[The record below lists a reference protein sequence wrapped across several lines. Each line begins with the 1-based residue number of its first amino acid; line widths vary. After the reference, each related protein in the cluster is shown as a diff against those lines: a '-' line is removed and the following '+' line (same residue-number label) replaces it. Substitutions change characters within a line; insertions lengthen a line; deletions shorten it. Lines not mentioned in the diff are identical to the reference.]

1 MVLNNRVVR
10 ELRSALLE
18 QASRPLVYAPLVED
32 PAESVRD
39 VRVLGRGLLGPLGEL
54 ERLLLVAAVFR
65 VEPGKVVR
73 RGREAWVQRQD
84 LLVRLLGFYDVSLAL
99 VDYACKHLCGQI

>member
-32 PAESVRD
+32 PTQSVRD
-39 VRVLGRGLLGPLGEL
+39 VRVLGSGLLGPLGEL
-54 ERLLLVAAVFR
+54 ERLLLVAAVLR

-73 RGREAWVQRQD
+73 RGREAWVHRQP
-84 LLVRLLGFYDVSLAL
+84 LLVALRGFYDAPLPL
-99 VDYACKHLCGQI
+99 EHYP